1 MPEWSNGPHSKC
13 GERVTVPGVRIP
25 LSPQDQ
31 TKQEDVERHLFVFI
45 PTCKLACERRY
56 KEQKGLLSSFL
67 LSVGLAGAPAASR
80 RERR

>member
-31 TKQEDVERHLFVFI
+31 TKQEDVERHLFVFY
-45 PTCKLACERRY
+45 TYGSSLLDDGGMENK
-56 KEQKGLLSSFL
+56 KG
-67 LSVGLAGAPAASR
+67 ATK
-80 RERR
+80 